1 MRDMYPQANGGPR
14 GKLGAF
20 ADGTPGGVHKE
31 AEMSAPAGWHP
42 DPYGRFSKRYWDGQQ
57 WTEHVVTGD
66 ERQQVD
72 PMGTST
78 AIPFATPES
87 AQTTRRQPDGDGSAS
102 PGHGFAATSSA
113 VDPGGAPATAP
124 ARPDGGGFWGLLARM
139 APDSRTRPDPTLP
152 IVLSGL
158 GGVLAGGGIAA
169 LVIGD
174 SSTRAK
180 VVIAGV
186 VITALCLVVRL
197 SVPRPAEVRSAAI
210 GGGIVGLAVLAAG
223 IVGDGFTDNDW
234 VPAAVIAAL
243 FLAAW
248 ALPGFFG
255 RTVMLGIGTFAVV
268 AAVAAAIDNDPVD
281 PDARSVNVDVPF
293 FDRIGNQGY
302 VFMVLGAALMGL
314 WPLVAAADQGVPRS
328 GDLFTLWDDMQDGER
343 AERKRRRQLAGAAL
357 SGLGLVP
364 VADLPRSARVEPEAN
379 AYVQRLREAA
389 QSRRR
394 GEVILLSAAG
404 LGKDAAGVR
413 PDYLHEITRALTAVG
428 LRREAGLIAAEI
440 LIRNGA

>member
-1 MRDMYPQANGGPR
+1 
-14 GKLGAF
+14 
-20 ADGTPGGVHKE
+20 
-31 AEMSAPAGWHP
+31 MSAPAGWHP
-42 DPYGRFSKRYWDGQQ
+42 DPYGRFAKRYWDGQK

-72 PMGTST
+72 PLGTST
-78 AIPFATPES
+78 VIPFATPES
-87 AQTTRRQPDGDGSAS
+87 AQTTRRQPDGGGGSN

-113 VDPGGAPATAP
+113 VDPGGVPGVA
-124 ARPDGGGFWGLLARM
+124 ARPDGDGFWGLLTRM

-186 VITALCLVVRL
+186 VITALCLAARL
-197 SVPRPAEVRSAAI
+197 VIPRPAEVRSAAV
-210 GGGIVGLAVLAAG
+210 GGGIVGLLVLAAG
-223 IVGDGFTDNDW
+223 IVGDGFADNDW

-268 AAVAAAIDNDPVD
+268 AAVAAAIDGGPVD
-281 PDARSVNVDVPF
+281 PESRSLNVNVPV
-293 FDRIGNQGY
+293 FDRFGNQGY
-302 VFMVLGAALMGL
+302 VFMVLGGVLMGL
-314 WPLVAAADQGVPRS
+314 VYLLDRRGFRGTATGLVV
-328 GDLFTLWDDMQDGER
+328 
-343 AERKRRRQLAGAAL
+343 AGL
-357 SGLGLVP
+357 SSTGLGLAALVTKFGETGGP
-364 VADLPRSARVEPEAN
+364 VLSLVVGALVCFVGSNGARRATTWTGAVITAVAVVALVANLLEPA
-379 AYVQRLREAA
+379 
-389 QSRRR
+389 SSS
-394 GEVILLSAAG
+394 EVGLVGLLSAAA
-404 LGKDAAGVR
+404 LVAVSIVAAR
-413 PDYLHEITRALTAVG
+413 RRATRRAVDTAVPVG
-428 LRREAGLIAAEI
+428 
-440 LIRNGA
+440 

>member
-42 DPYGRFSKRYWDGQQ
+42 DPYGRFAKRYWDGQQ

-197 SVPRPAEVRSAAI
+197 AVPRPAEVRSAAI

-314 WPLVAAADQGVPRS
+314 VYLLDRRGFRGTATGLVAAG
-328 GDLFTLWDDMQDGER
+328 
-343 AERKRRRQLAGAAL
+343 L
-357 SGLGLVP
+357 SSTGLGLAALVTEFGETGGP
-364 VADLPRSARVEPEAN
+364 LLSVMVGGLVCFVGSNGARRATTWTGALITAVAVAALVANLLEPA
-379 AYVQRLREAA
+379 
-389 QSRRR
+389 SS
-394 GEVILLSAAG
+394 GEVGLVGLLSAAA
-404 LGKDAAGVR
+404 LVAVSVVAAR
-413 PDYLHEITRALTAVG
+413 RRAARQPADPAVP
-428 LRREAGLIAAEI
+428 AG
-440 LIRNGA
+440 

>member
-42 DPYGRFSKRYWDGQQ
+42 DPYGRFAKRYWDGQQ

-78 AIPFATPES
+78 AIPFAAPES
-87 AQTTRRQPDGDGSAS
+87 AQTTRRQPDGDGGAS
-102 PGHGFAATSSA
+102 PGHGFAATSRA

-281 PDARSVNVDVPF
+281 PDA
-293 FDRIGNQGY
+293 
-302 VFMVLGAALMGL
+302 
-314 WPLVAAADQGVPRS
+314 PRLS
-328 GDLFTLWDDMQDGER
+328 GDGDGPRGRWLVVHGTGPGSAGDRVRRDGR
-343 AERKRRRQLAGAAL
+343 AD
-357 SGLGLVP
+357 P
-364 VADLPRSARVEPEAN
+364 VRDGGRPGVLRGQQWRPADHHVDGCADHR
-379 AYVQRLREAA
+379 
-389 QSRRR
+389 SRRGR
-394 GEVILLSAAG
+394 AGGESPG
-404 LGKDAAGVR
+404 AGV
-413 PDYLHEITRALTAVG
+413 VG
-428 LRREAGLIAAEI
+428 
-440 LIRNGA
+440 